1 MSSGDLCFA
10 GKERRVDPHGGM
22 HACTFAAITETSL
35 FTDMAQ
41 QSPAVT
47 ATPITNAR
55 FAAALTDLSIASLH
69 AKAAELRNSLYH
81 LRHSNAQLQ
90 PFADSGDRDCKEA
103 IAENEAVMAR
113 FRERVDMLKVE
124 VVMVRRMPWVEWDEE
139 NEHDGGSKGQVN
151 GGHDGSNGSV
161 LNGTAAH
168 EEAGSGTTQDGRV
181 QQTDGSLSDEE
192 LRRRLAQQMGEDE
205 DDEGLHL

>member
-1 MSSGDLCFA
+1 
-10 GKERRVDPHGGM
+10 
-22 HACTFAAITETSL
+22 
-35 FTDMAQ
+35 MAQ
-41 QSPAVT
+41 QSPVT

-90 PFADSGDRDCKEA
+90 PFADSGDHDCKDA
-103 IAENEAVMAR
+103 IAENEAVMAK

-139 NEHDGGSKGQVN
+139 KGHDGGGKGEVN
-151 GGHDGSNGSV
+151 GGHEGTNGTLLNGSS
-161 LNGTAAH
+161 AH
-168 EEAGSGTTQDGRV
+168 EEADSGTRQDGQAQR
-181 QQTDGSLSDEE
+181 TSGSLSDEE
-192 LRRRLAQQMGEDE
+192 LRRRLAQQMGED
-205 DDEGLHL
+205 DNDEGLHL

>member
-1 MSSGDLCFA
+1 MYLCCDHQA
-10 GKERRVDPHGGM
+10 TTRLRN
-22 HACTFAAITETSL
+22 
-35 FTDMAQ
+35 MAQ

-90 PFADSGDRDCKEA
+90 PFADSGDQDCKEA

-113 FRERVDMLKVE
+113 FRERVDMLQVE

-139 NEHDGGSKGQVN
+139 NEHDGSTKKEVN
-151 GGHDGSNGSV
+151 GGDSGGHL

-168 EEAGSGTTQDGRV
+168 EEANPGSTQDGRA
-181 QQTDGSLSDEE
+181 QHASGSLSDEE
-192 LRRRLAQQMGEDE
+192 LRRRLAQQMDEDE

>member
-1 MSSGDLCFA
+1 
-10 GKERRVDPHGGM
+10 
-22 HACTFAAITETSL
+22 
-35 FTDMAQ
+35 MAQ
-41 QSPAVT
+41 QPQVT

-103 IAENEAVMAR
+103 IAENEAVMVR

-139 NEHDGGSKGQVN
+139 NEHDSNGKGQIN
-151 GGHDGSNGSV
+151 GAHGGSNGTV
-161 LNGTAAH
+161 LNGSTTH
-168 EEAGSGTTQDGRV
+168 EETSSQNTQDGRA
-181 QQTDGSLSDEE
+181 QQTSGSLSDEE
-192 LRRRLAQQMGEDE
+192 LRRRLAQQMDEPE
-205 DDEGLHL
+205 DDAGLQL

>member
-1 MSSGDLCFA
+1 
-10 GKERRVDPHGGM
+10 
-22 HACTFAAITETSL
+22 
-35 FTDMAQ
+35 MAQ
-41 QSPAVT
+41 QSPVT

-69 AKAAELRNSLYH
+69 SKAAELRNSLYH

-90 PFADSGDRDCKEA
+90 PFADTGDRDCKDA

-113 FRERVDMLKVE
+113 LRERVDMLKVE

-139 NEHDGGSKGQVN
+139 EGHEDGKKEVN
-151 GGHDGSNGSV
+151 GGHGGSDANL

-168 EEAGSGTTQDGRV
+168 EEAETGDTQDGRT
-181 QQTDGSLSDEE
+181 QQTSGSLSDEE
-192 LRRRLAQQMGEDE
+192 LRRRMALQMGEDE

>member
-1 MSSGDLCFA
+1 MYHGYLCY
-10 GKERRVDPHGGM
+10 DHQ
-22 HACTFAAITETSL
+22 AASRL
-35 FTDMAQ
+35 RNMAQ
-41 QSPAVT
+41 QSPVI

-113 FRERVDMLKVE
+113 FRERLDMLKVE

-139 NEHDGGSKGQVN
+139 NQQDSDKKEEVN
-151 GGHDGSNGSV
+151 GGNSGGHL
-161 LNGTAAH
+161 LNGTLSH
-168 EEAGSGTTQDGRV
+168 EEANPGSTQDGRA
-181 QQTDGSLSDEE
+181 QHASGSLSDEE
-192 LRRRLAQQMGEDE
+192 LRRRLAQQMDEDE
-205 DDEGLHL
+205 DDGGLHL